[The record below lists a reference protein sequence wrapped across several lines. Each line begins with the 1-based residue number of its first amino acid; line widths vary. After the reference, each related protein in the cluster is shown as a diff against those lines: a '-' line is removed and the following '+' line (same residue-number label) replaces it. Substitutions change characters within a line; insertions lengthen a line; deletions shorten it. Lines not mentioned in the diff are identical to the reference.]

1 MSATTILFKLKSM
14 AILLAGIFLLVACDK
29 IDEPFTKKAASGGND
44 TTGGVTKRVLLED
57 YTGHTCVNC
66 PKAAK
71 IAQGLKTTYG
81 DRLVVLAIHAGG
93 FANPTSGGDFT
104 YDFRTDAG
112 TAWDSFFGISNV
124 GNPNGL
130 VNRKGY
136 PGNHILSPS
145 AWGGAI
151 STALAGEPEL
161 DLAISNQYNAS
172 TRQLSIEI
180 TTTFLSPLDIS
191 LHLVVVLTESG
202 IVKPQ
207 RNNDATIG
215 IVPVI
220 PDYVHNHVLRAA
232 ITSTWGTQVTYAGST
247 YPAPVIKSFTYALN
261 SGFVPENCE
270 VVAFV
275 YNSDTKEVLQAAEA
289 DLVQ

>member
-172 TRQLSIEI
+172 TRQLSTEI

-220 PDYVHNHVLRAA
+220 PDYVHNHVLRGLSLQPGVPRLHTPVPLTLRRSLNPSLMHLTVDLCPKTVKSLHLF
-232 ITSTWGTQVTYAGST
+232 ITVTQKRYCRRLKR
-247 YPAPVIKSFTYALN
+247 I
-261 SGFVPENCE
+261 
-270 VVAFV
+270 
-275 YNSDTKEVLQAAEA
+275 
-289 DLVQ
+289 